1 MYLGDRALF
10 ESTAKF
16 WTQCYALPAGES
28 GAEVDSFEIFKIIFA
43 LFKNPSKIQVGSEAI
58 RRLVDMGFPE
68 ADARTALVNNNWD
81 ENAAVNALVSA
92 M

>member
-1 MYLGDRALF
+1 MHII
-10 ESTAKF
+10 KV
-16 WTQCYALPAGES
+16 
-28 GAEVDSFEIFKIIFA
+28 GAES
-43 LFKNPSKIQVGSEAI
+43 I